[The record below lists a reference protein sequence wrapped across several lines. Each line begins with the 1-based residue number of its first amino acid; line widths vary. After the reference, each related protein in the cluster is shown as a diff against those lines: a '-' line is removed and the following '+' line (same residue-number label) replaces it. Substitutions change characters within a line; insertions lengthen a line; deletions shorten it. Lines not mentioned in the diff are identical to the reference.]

1 MTLVLFYGLRKKF
14 ILVNSTAQVS
24 NFDACY
30 CWHLNIIT
38 DIAFWFKACYICIR
52 QWYSNT
58 FHLPIICIQYAASYD
73 DNISYNKILNSSA
86 KFGYSIIST
95 IMKEIFQSAITIYPL
110 IKYAYVVLL
119 TTICQLLELCYDI
132 RCCNYYNGDIPHND
146 S

>member
-58 FHLPIICIQYAASYD
+58 FHLPIICIQYVTSY
-73 DNISYNKILNSSA
+73 SYKRILNNSA
-86 KFGYSIIST
+86 KFGYSTIST
-95 IMKEIFQSAITIYPL
+95 IMKENFQSAITIYPL
-110 IKYAYVVLL
+110 IKYAYVLLL
-119 TTICQLLELCYDI
+119 TSLSITRIMLWHPLLQLL
-132 RCCNYYNGDIPHND
+132 
-146 S
+146 

>member
-58 FHLPIICIQYAASYD
+58 FNLPMICIQYVSRNTKYDDD
-73 DNISYNKILNSSA
+73 DNISYKTKLNNSA
-86 KFGYSIIST
+86 KFGYSTIST
-95 IMKEIFQSAITIYPL
+95 IMKENFQSAITIYPL
-110 IKYAYVVLL
+110 IKYAYVLLL
-119 TTICQLLELCYDI
+119 TSLSITRIMLWHPLLQLL
-132 RCCNYYNGDIPHND
+132 
-146 S
+146 

>member
-38 DIAFWFKACYICIR
+38 DIAFWFKAFYICIR

-58 FHLPIICIQYAASYD
+58 FHLPIICIQYVTSYND
-73 DNISYNKILNSSA
+73 DNMKILNNSA
-86 KFGYSIIST
+86 TKFGYSIIST
-95 IMKEIFQSAITIYPL
+95 IMKEAFQSVITTYPL
-110 IKYAYVVLL
+110 IKYAYVLLL
-119 TTICQLLELCYDI
+119 TSLSITRIMLWHPLLQLL
-132 RCCNYYNGDIPHND
+132 
-146 S
+146 